1 MARRITQAK
10 RITAAAMAELG
21 VPQRAIAEELDIS
34 KGSVQNCLEDDT
46 LNPAEVERVKEK
58 IAGRFVVAAD
68 RFLSHGL
75 SNIQELGP
83 YQAMLCSGIAYD
95 HYLRASQ
102 AAHGGNQGGGLT
114 QILIL
119 IDQQLRGQHVED

>member
-1 MARRITQAK
+1 MARRITKAK

-75 SNIQELGP
+75 SNIQELSP
-83 YQAMLCSGIAYD
+83 YQAILCAGITHD

-102 AAHGGNQGGGLT
+102 AARGGNQGGGLT

-119 IDQQLRGQHVED
+119 IDQQLRGQHVEE

>member
-1 MARRITQAK
+1 MAK
-10 RITAAAMAELG
+10 RITKAKRATAVAMAELG

-34 KGSVQNCLEDDT
+34 KGSVQNCLNDDT

-83 YQAMLCSGIAYD
+83 YQAVLCAGIAHD
-95 HYLRASQ
+95 HYLRALQ
-102 AAHGGNQGGGLT
+102 AARGNQGGSLT
-114 QILIL
+114 QILIQ
-119 IDQQLRGQHVED
+119 IDQRTREQVEE